1 MGKSYSKFYSVHVTR
16 CYVYEN
22 NVFIDAAIMY
32 MKKDYFFKFRITDS
46 KLFMEDHIL
55 SSIADDMF
63 EEIINVEKNIDG
75 VIKALL
81 LSSWILYENR
91 LAITRIINKLE
102 V

>member
-1 MGKSYSKFYSVHVTR
+1 
-16 CYVYEN
+16 
-22 NVFIDAAIMY
+22 
-32 MKKDYFFKFRITDS
+32 
-46 KLFMEDHIL
+46 MEDHIL